1 VYHKG
6 FLPESALATKLPSVG
21 LKLKNA
27 HALLVC
33 LFVASLVLA
42 FPNVYAQ
49 STRIYEVVQ
58 PSHAVAGGQSPL
70 EVTAIVYYNN
80 TTPGNY
86 LVTGIIDQDTIRHD
100 ITPGI
105 VTSSPDSCQNPPVLA
120 AVCVIRISNSSRGSG
135 AEHLDFKIG
144 GILGGK
150 HGLGTWDLN
159 MTTALFDPSHN
170 LIPKTT
176 STVLFGIQL
185 TPVALRVTVPASV
198 AVSVDGVQQPP
209 GPALVGVALGEHNV
223 SVPALVQV
231 DPTTRLMFDHWPD
244 GSNETNR
251 SIAVSGDANITVTY
265 VTQNLLRIAGPQ
277 TTSTGAG
284 WYNEGKTATFSVAPA
299 EPIAGLLGNLGGKV
313 RFQGWYENGQ
323 LLTSST
329 SGTVSMNRPHTIT
342 AVWQADYSEP
352 ALILTGVVIIFALA
366 YLMVRRRTKK
376 PARRRPHRGRKRA
389 KRRS

>member
-1 VYHKG
+1 MYHKG
-6 FLPESALATKLPSVG
+6 FLSESVLAAKLRSVG

-27 HALLVC
+27 HALLVF
-33 LFVASLVLA
+33 LFVTSLVLA

-58 PSHAVAGGQSPL
+58 PSHAVAGGQGPI

-86 LVTGIIDQDTIRHD
+86 LVTGIIDQDTTPQE

-105 VTSSPDSCQNPPVLA
+105 VTSSPDLCLNQPVLA
-120 AVCVIRISNSSRGSG
+120 ALCVAGINAASG

-150 HGLGTWDLN
+150 RGIGTWNLN
-159 MTTALFDPSHN
+159 MTTALFDPTHN

-185 TPVALRVTVPASV
+185 TPVALKVTVPASV
-198 AVSVDGVQQPP
+198 AVSVDGVQQLP
-209 GPALVGVALGEHNV
+209 GPAVVGVALGEHNV

-244 GSNETNR
+244 GSTDTNR
-251 SIAVSGDANITVTY
+251 TIFITSDANITVTY
-265 VTQNLLRIAGPQ
+265 VTQNLLTIAGSQ
-277 TTSTGAG
+277 ATSTGAG
-284 WYNEGKTATFSVAPA
+284 WYNEGETATFSVAPA
-299 EPIAGLLGNLGGKV
+299 EPMVGLLGNLGGKV
-313 RFQGWYENGQ
+313 KFQGWYENGQ

-329 SGTVSMNRPHTIT
+329 TGTISMNRPHTIT

-352 ALILTGVVIIFALA
+352 ALILTGVAIIVAIA

>member
-6 FLPESALATKLPSVG
+6 FLPETALAAKLRSVG

-33 LFVASLVLA
+33 LLVTSLVLA
-42 FPNVYAQ
+42 FPNVSAQ
-49 STRIYEVVQ
+49 STRIYELVQ
-58 PSHAVAGGQSPL
+58 PSHTVAGGQTPI
-70 EVTAIVYYNN
+70 EVTAIVYYNK

-86 LVTGIIDQDTIRHD
+86 LVTGIIDQDTTPHK

-105 VTSSPDSCQNPPVLA
+105 VTSSPDPCLNQPVLA
-120 AVCVIRISNSSRGSG
+120 ALCVIGINTASG
-135 AEHLDFKIG
+135 AEHLGFKIG
-144 GILGGK
+144 GILGAKRGP
-150 HGLGTWDLN
+150 GTWNLN
-159 MTTALFDPSHN
+159 MTTALFDPTHS
-170 LIPKTT
+170 LIQKTT

-185 TPVALRVTVPASV
+185 TPVAVKVTVPASV

-209 GPALVGVALGEHNV
+209 GPAVIGVALGEHNI

-244 GSNETNR
+244 GSTNTNR
-251 SIAVSGDANITVTY
+251 TIFITSDANITVTY
-265 VTQNLLRIAGPQ
+265 VTQNLLTIAGPQ
-277 TTSTGAG
+277 ATSTGAG
-284 WYNEGKTATFSVAPA
+284 WYNDGETATFSVAPT
-299 EPIAGLLGNLGGKV
+299 EPMAGLLGNLGGKMS
-313 RFQGWYENGQ
+313 FQGWYENGQ

-329 SGTVSMNRPHTIT
+329 RGTISMNQPHTIT

-352 ALILTGVVIIFALA
+352 ALILTGIVIVIALA

-376 PARRRPHRGRKRA
+376 PARRRPQRSRKRA

>member
-1 VYHKG
+1 M
-6 FLPESALATKLPSVG
+6 
-21 LKLKNA
+21 KNA

-33 LFVASLVLA
+33 LLVTSLVLA
-42 FPNVYAQ
+42 WPNVYAQ
-49 STRIYEVVQ
+49 STRIYELVQ
-58 PSHAVAGGQSPL
+58 PSHAVAGGQSPI

-86 LVTGIIDQDTIRHD
+86 LRTGIIDQDTTPHK

-105 VTSSPDSCQNPPVLA
+105 VTSSPDSCLNQPVLA
-120 AVCVIRISNSSRGSG
+120 ALCVIGINTASG

-150 HGLGTWDLN
+150 REPGTWNLN
-159 MTTALFDPSHN
+159 MTTAIFDPNNN

-185 TPVALRVTVPASV
+185 TPVALKVTVPASV
-198 AVSVDGVQQPP
+198 AVSIDGVQQPP
-209 GPALVGVALGEHNV
+209 GPAVVGVTLGEHNI

-231 DPTTRLMFDHWPD
+231 DPTTRLMFNHWPD
-244 GSNETNR
+244 GSTDTNR
-251 SIAVSGDANITVTY
+251 TIFITSDANVTVTY
-265 VTQNLLRIAGPQ
+265 VTQNLLTIAGPQ
-277 TTSTGAG
+277 ATSTGAG
-284 WYNEGKTATFSVAPA
+284 WYNDGETATFSVAPT
-299 EPIAGLLGNLGGKV
+299 EPMAGPLGNFGGKMK
-313 RFQGWYENGQ
+313 FQGWYENGQ

-329 SGTVSMNRPHTIT
+329 TGTIAMNQPHTIT
-342 AVWQADYSEP
+342 AVWQTDYSEP
-352 ALILTGVVIIFALA
+352 ALILTGIVIIIALA

-376 PARRRPHRGRKRA
+376 PARRRPQRGRKRA

>member
-1 VYHKG
+1 MHHKG
-6 FLPESALATKLPSVG
+6 FLPEPALATKLPSVG

-33 LFVASLVLA
+33 LLVTSLILA

-49 STRIYEVVQ
+49 TTRIYEVVN
-58 PSHAVAGGQSPL
+58 PSHAVAGGQGPI
-70 EVTAIVYYNN
+70 EVTAIVFYNN

-86 LVTGIIDQDTIRHD
+86 LVTLITDQDTTPQE

-105 VTSSPDSCQNPPVLA
+105 ATSSPDSCLNPPVLA
-120 AVCVIRISNSSRGSG
+120 AFCVTGINTASG

-150 HGLGTWDLN
+150 RGPGTWNLN
-159 MTTALFDPSHN
+159 MTTALLDPTRN

-185 TPVALRVTVPASV
+185 TPVALKVTVPAPV

-209 GPALVGVALGEHNV
+209 GPALVGVALGQHNI

-231 DPTTRLMFDHWPD
+231 DPATRLMFDHWPD
-244 GSNETNR
+244 GSTDTNR
-251 SIAVSGDANITVTY
+251 TIFITSDANITVTY
-265 VTQNLLRIAGPQ
+265 LTQNLLTIAGPQ
-277 TTSTGAG
+277 ATSIGAG
-284 WYNEGKTATFSVAPA
+284 WYNEGETATFSVAPT
-299 EPIAGLLGNLGGKV
+299 EPIAGLLGNLGGKMK
-313 RFQGWYENGQ
+313 FQGWYENGQ

-329 SGTVSMNRPHTIT
+329 TGTISMNRPHTIT
-342 AVWQADYSEP
+342 AVWQTDYYEP

-366 YLMVRRRTKK
+366 YLMVRRRTNK
-376 PARRRPHRGRKRA
+376 PAGRRRHRGRKRA

>member
-1 VYHKG
+1 M
-6 FLPESALATKLPSVG
+6 
-21 LKLKNA
+21 KNA
-27 HALLVC
+27 HALLIC
-33 LFVASLVLA
+33 LLVTSLVLA
-42 FPNVYAQ
+42 FPNAYAE
-49 STRIYEVVQ
+49 STRIHELVQ
-58 PSHAVAGGQSPL
+58 PSHVLAGGQSPI

-80 TTPGNY
+80 TTSGNY
-86 LVTGIIDQDTIRHD
+86 LQTGIIDQDTTPHE

-105 VTSSPDSCQNPPVLA
+105 VTSSPDSCLNQPVLA
-120 AVCVIRISNSSRGSG
+120 ALCVNGINSASG

-150 HGLGTWDLN
+150 RGPGTWNLN
-159 MTTALFDPSHN
+159 MTTAIFDPNNN

-176 STVLFGIQL
+176 STDLFSIQL
-185 TPVALRVTVPASV
+185 TAVALKLTVPASV

-209 GPALVGVALGEHNV
+209 GPTVVGIALGEHNI

-231 DPTTRLMFDHWPD
+231 DPTTRLMFDRWPD
-244 GSNETNR
+244 GSTDTNR
-251 SIAVSGDANITVTY
+251 TIFITSDANITVTY
-265 VTQNLLRIAGPQ
+265 VTQNLLTIAGPQ

-284 WYNEGKTATFSVAPA
+284 WYNEGKTATFSVAPT
-299 EPIAGLLGNLGGKV
+299 EPMTGLLGNFGGKMK
-313 RFQGWYENGQ
+313 FQGWYENGQ

-329 SGTVSMNRPHTIT
+329 TGTISMNRPHTVT
-342 AVWQADYSEP
+342 GVWQADYSEP

-366 YLMVRRRTKK
+366 YLMVHIRTNK

>member
-1 VYHKG
+1 
-6 FLPESALATKLPSVG
+6 
-21 LKLKNA
+21 LKNA

-42 FPNVYAQ
+42 FPTVYAQ
-49 STRIYEVVQ
+49 STRIYEIVQ
-58 PSHAVAGGQSPL
+58 PSHAVAGGQDPI

-86 LVTGIIDQDTIRHD
+86 LATWIIDQDTTPKG

-105 VTSSPDSCQNPPVLA
+105 VTSSPDRCLNQPVLA
-120 AVCVIRISNSSRGSG
+120 ALCVIGINTASG
-135 AEHLDFKIG
+135 VEHVDFKIG

-150 HGLGTWDLN
+150 RGPGTWNLN
-159 MTTALFDPSHN
+159 LTTALFDSKDI
-170 LIPKTT
+170 LISKTT

-185 TPVALRVTVPASV
+185 TPLALEVTVPAAV

-209 GPALVGVALGEHNV
+209 GPAVVGVALGEHNI

-244 GSNETNR
+244 GSTDTNR
-251 SIAVSGDANITVTY
+251 TIFITSDANITVTY
-265 VTQNLLRIAGPQ
+265 VTQNLLTIAGPQ
-277 TTSTGAG
+277 AASTGSG
-284 WYNEGKTATFSVAPA
+284 WYNEGEKATFSVAPA
-299 EPIAGLLGNLGGKV
+299 EPVAGLLGNLGGKM

-329 SGTVSMNRPHTIT
+329 TGSISMNRPHTIT

-376 PARRRPHRGRKRA
+376 PARRRLRRGRKRT

>member
-1 VYHKG
+1 MKKG
-6 FLPESALATKLPSVG
+6 
-21 LKLKNA
+21 

-49 STRIYEVVQ
+49 STRIYEVVH
-58 PSHAVAGGQSPL
+58 PSHAVAGGQGPIK
-70 EVTAIVYYNN
+70 VTAIVYYNN

-86 LVTGIIDQDTIRHD
+86 LVTMITDLDTTPQE

-105 VTSSPDSCQNPPVLA
+105 VTSSPNSCLNPPVLA
-120 AVCVIRISNSSRGSG
+120 AVCVNGISSASG
-135 AEHLDFKIG
+135 AENLDFKIG

-150 HGLGTWDLN
+150 RGPGTWNLN
-159 MTTALFDPSHN
+159 MTTALFDSTRN
-170 LIPKTT
+170 LIPKTV

-185 TPVALRVTVPASV
+185 TPVALKVTVPASV

-209 GPALVGVALGEHNV
+209 GPALVGVALGKHNI

-244 GSNETNR
+244 GSTDTNR
-251 SIAVSGDANITVTY
+251 TIFITGDANITVTY
-265 VTQNLLRIAGPQ
+265 VTQNLLTIAGPQ
-277 TTSTGAG
+277 ATSVGAG
-284 WYNEGKTATFSVAPA
+284 WYNEGETATFSVAPT
-299 EPIAGLLGNLGGKV
+299 EPMAGLLGNLGGKMK
-313 RFQGWYENGQ
+313 FQGWYENDQ

-329 SGTVSMNRPHTIT
+329 MGTVSMNRPHTIT
-342 AVWQADYSEP
+342 AVWQMDYSEP
-352 ALILTGVVIIFALA
+352 ALILTGIVIIFALA
-366 YLMVRRRTKK
+366 YLMVRRRSSK

>member
-1 VYHKG
+1 
-6 FLPESALATKLPSVG
+6 
-21 LKLKNA
+21 LKNA
-27 HALLVC
+27 HALLLC
-33 LFVASLVLA
+33 LFVTSLVLA

-49 STRIYEVVQ
+49 STRIFEVVH
-58 PSHAVAGGQSPL
+58 PSHAVAGDQGPI

-86 LVTGIIDQDTIRHD
+86 LVAGIIDQDTTPRE

-105 VTSSPDSCQNPPVLA
+105 VTSSPDPCLNQPVLA
-120 AVCVIRISNSSRGSG
+120 ALCFIGINTASG

-150 HGLGTWDLN
+150 RGPGTWNLN
-159 MTTALFDPSHN
+159 MTTALFDPTHN

-185 TPVALRVTVPASV
+185 TPLALKVTVPASV

-209 GPALVGVALGEHNV
+209 GPAVVRVVLGEHNI
-223 SVPALVQV
+223 SVPALVQI

-244 GSNETNR
+244 GATDTNR
-251 SIAVSGDANITVTY
+251 TILITSDANITVTY
-265 VTQNLLRIAGPQ
+265 VTQNLLTIAGPQ
-277 TTSTGAG
+277 ATSTGAG
-284 WYNEGKTATFSVAPA
+284 WYNEGETATFSVAPT
-299 EPIAGLLGNLGGKV
+299 EPVAGLLGNFGGKMK
-313 RFQGWYENGQ
+313 FQGWYENGQ
-323 LLTSST
+323 QLTSST
-329 SGTVSMNRPHTIT
+329 TGTISMNRPHTIT

-352 ALILTGVVIIFALA
+352 ALILTGIVIIFALA
-366 YLMVRRRTKK
+366 YLMVRRRTNK